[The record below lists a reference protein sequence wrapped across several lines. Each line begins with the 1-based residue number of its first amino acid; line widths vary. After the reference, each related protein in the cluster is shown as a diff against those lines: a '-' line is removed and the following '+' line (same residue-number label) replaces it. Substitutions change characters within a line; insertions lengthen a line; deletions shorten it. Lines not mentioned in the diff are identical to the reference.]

1 MLVID
6 RKSDAEGVW
15 LIVDGKRC
23 LVRVKSKG
31 GRVKVCIDAPKEV
44 LIVREEL
51 ERGAA

>member
-6 RKSDAEGVW
+6 RKSDGDGVW
-15 LIVDGKRC
+15 LVIDGKRC

-31 GRVKVCIDAPKEV
+31 GRVKVCIDAPPEIK
-44 LIVREEL
+44 IVREEL